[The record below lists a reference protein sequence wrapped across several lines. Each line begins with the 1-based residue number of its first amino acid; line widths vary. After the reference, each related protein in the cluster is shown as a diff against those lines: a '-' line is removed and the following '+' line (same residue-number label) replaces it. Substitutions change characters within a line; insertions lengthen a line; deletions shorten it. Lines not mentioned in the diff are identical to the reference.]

1 MLINK
6 IDHTQIGLAGEYY
19 VLAQLTQRGLIA
31 TLTLSTTK
39 GVDILVTNQELER
52 LYKVEVKTT
61 HRPPHHERLFGDK
74 KFYSWPMGEKH
85 ETITDKNL
93 FYCFVFLQDPGIL
106 PKFFIMPAKKVA
118 RYVKWQHQYWLK
130 TRESKVNETAMRMF
144 RIAIEDPDGYENN
157 WDVFKRKSR

>member
-39 GVDILVTNQELER
+39 GVDILVTNQELDR

-61 HRPPHHERLFGDK
+61 QRSPEWIVDSGQWLVLRLALLAQDK
-74 KFYSWPMGEKH
+74 W
-85 ETITDKNL
+85 I
-93 FYCFVFLQDPGIL
+93 
-106 PKFFIMPAKKVA
+106 
-118 RYVKWQHQYWLK
+118 
-130 TRESKVNETAMRMF
+130 VNCPSTSS
-144 RIAIEDPDGYENN
+144 G
-157 WDVFKRKSR
+157 